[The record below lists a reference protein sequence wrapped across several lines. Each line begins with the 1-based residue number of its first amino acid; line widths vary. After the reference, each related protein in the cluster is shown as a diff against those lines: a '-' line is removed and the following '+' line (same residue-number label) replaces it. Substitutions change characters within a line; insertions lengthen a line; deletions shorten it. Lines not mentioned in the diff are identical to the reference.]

1 VQEIPVNAPHRF
13 GFALAADNNWVAVG
27 APFEDTDAT
36 NAGAVFLYEKSASS
50 PPDPPLVARQTLTAP
65 IPQAHAEFGAS
76 VALHGDLLLVGSPG
90 REVNGIRQ
98 RGAVYRFRRQA
109 SGSWIPVGELDPPAA
124 SQSEF
129 GIEVA
134 VNSEWQAADSLSS
147 RNGATSLSS
156 RVRLVPRSR
165 YQEWLDTRQTTAGR
179 GPLDDAESDG
189 LPTLLEY
196 VFNLNPSSADLPPAT
211 ASPAEPYGVPHASL
225 ATDPARHTFTFVRPQ
240 LDPRLTV
247 VVESSDDMKSWK
259 EESGAPAV
267 LTSGTTHQ
275 RVALTS
281 TAPTTARWWRLKA
294 LYKED

>member
-1 VQEIPVNAPHRF
+1 MGP
-13 GFALAADNNWVAVG
+13 GFTPTRRTPSPNHFATRTPRREGRQLRPQVD
-27 APFEDTDAT
+27 DTIAYAHT
-36 NAGAVFLYEKSASS
+36 R
-50 PPDPPLVARQTLTAP
+50 PP
-65 IPQAHAEFGAS
+65 S
-76 VALHGDLLLVGSPG
+76 
-90 REVNGIRQ
+90 
-98 RGAVYRFRRQA
+98 
-109 SGSWIPVGELDPPAA
+109 
-124 SQSEF
+124 
-129 GIEVA
+129 
-134 VNSEWQAADSLSS
+134 
-147 RNGATSLSS
+147 
-156 RVRLVPRSR
+156 
-165 YQEWLDTRQTTAGR
+165 
-179 GPLDDAESDG
+179 
-189 LPTLLEY
+189 
-196 VFNLNPSSADLPPAT
+196 PAT